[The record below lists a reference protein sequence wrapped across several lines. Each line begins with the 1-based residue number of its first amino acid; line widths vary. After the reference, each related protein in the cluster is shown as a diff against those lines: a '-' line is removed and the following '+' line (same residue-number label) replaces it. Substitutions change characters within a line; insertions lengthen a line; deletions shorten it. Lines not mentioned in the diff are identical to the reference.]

1 MGTAL
6 PEARRFGK
14 ARAAQSGARQED
26 YVEMIADLLAAGGE
40 ARTVELAR
48 RFGVSHAAVVKAV
61 AQLQR
66 AGLAVCRPYRG
77 VVLTPDGAALAGR
90 VRARHR
96 VVLDLLRA
104 LGVPEDAAE
113 QDAEGIEHHVSDTTL
128 DAFARFLRGR

>member
-96 VVLDLLRA
+96 VVLGA